1 VRGAGGADS
10 GTACGS
16 PPAKVGWRGAH
27 QQHTRRGQWAEDG
40 DKGEVRVRVKVTVK
54 VKVKAFV
61 LLAMAALSARRTLLE
76 LTGAMPNR
84 CPFARSA
91 RLCQPCENLVRGGRA
106 EHNQKS

>member
-1 VRGAGGADS
+1 MRQPACQGGVA
-10 GTACGS
+10 
-16 PPAKVGWRGAH
+16 GAH

-40 DKGEVRVRVKVTVK
+40 DKGEVRVRVRVK

-61 LLAMAALSARRTLLE
+61 LLAMAALSARSFCALRVRRTLLE
-76 LTGAMPNR
+76 ERTGAMPNR